1 MSPSPLIKSCV
12 AFAHTQFYSGVTVK
26 ILLRALCAGLAIS
39 SLPAMASVTYQDI
52 VSAAT
57 NPDDLSRQALVTI
70 FGDVVTNP
78 LSTSAPTLIG
88 SMFGAFNSI
97 IAVLAV
103 VWFMFIGIR
112 HVVRSGHQGQVF
124 STGRDIVGTLSV
136 VAGFLMI
143 VPTGNGWSIAQLI
156 MLWGASIMGVGS
168 ANVMVQLA
176 ADNIANGYSMTVQP
190 VQASTRTAARGIFE
204 MELCKYAVNAGLN
217 DFNQTAKSSTSLM
230 TESAKT
236 ASGNYTV
243 TVSNGSG
250 ICGSASLSVEGNG
263 TTDQS
268 TIGKFFNPFSKNEYS
283 GVISAQRAAM
293 DNMISDMDNAA
304 SEFVTTFLEK
314 RNSGNGT
321 LPDIET
327 RIQRAADEYERAVQK
342 SLPIDNG
349 EQSRK
354 EALKSYLTTYGWV
367 TLGAWYQTFATA
379 NQRLAELAD
388 RAPAVTSMSSLGEVG
403 DTDLF
408 SAVMGAYKTQ
418 LQNSTYTPTIGT
430 ITTQDESNAANSTD
444 PQSVVMKSIAPTIL
458 KWTNQ
463 AATEWS
469 GTGTTSN
476 QVNPLIKMKNI
487 GDYTLG
493 TTEILWTGYT
503 TVRVL
508 ATMGDNSIFGKAVN
522 LFSGL
527 PKGFVALL
535 DAAAPPIYF
544 LLFLLFCAGFSLSI
558 YLPFIPFIFWMTGI
572 GNWIVSVLIG
582 CTAGPLWA
590 ATHLG
595 TSEDRGSRAAY
606 GYIYLIDS
614 MIRPP
619 LMVFGFFFASVAIIA
634 VGTILNS
641 LFGAAL
647 VNVQVKSLTGIF
659 SLAGFLLIYA
669 RMCTTSVAAIFALQA
684 YLPDHVINFLGG
696 RDGVNTLGNL
706 TSSVKDIF
714 AGSNRNIRHSPG
726 VREDRLKNV
735 TKDDNKDGIK
745 G

>member
-1 MSPSPLIKSCV
+1 M
-12 AFAHTQFYSGVTVK
+12 K

-217 DFNQTAKSSTSLM
+217 DFNQTVKSSTSLM

-458 KWTNQ
+458 RWTNQ

-714 AGSNRNIRHSPG
+714 AGSNRNIRTCPG

>member
-1 MSPSPLIKSCV
+1 M
-12 AFAHTQFYSGVTVK
+12 K

-217 DFNQTAKSSTSLM
+217 DFNQTVKSSTSLM

-582 CTAGPLWA
+582 
-590 ATHLG
+590 
-595 TSEDRGSRAAY
+595 
-606 GYIYLIDS
+606 
-614 MIRPP
+614 
-619 LMVFGFFFASVAIIA
+619 
-634 VGTILNS
+634 
-641 LFGAAL
+641 
-647 VNVQVKSLTGIF
+647 
-659 SLAGFLLIYA
+659 
-669 RMCTTSVAAIFALQA
+669 
-684 YLPDHVINFLGG
+684 
-696 RDGVNTLGNL
+696 
-706 TSSVKDIF
+706 
-714 AGSNRNIRHSPG
+714 
-726 VREDRLKNV
+726 
-735 TKDDNKDGIK
+735 
-745 G
+745 

>member
-250 ICGSASLSVEGNG
+250 ICGTASLSVEGNG

>member
-1 MSPSPLIKSCV
+1 M
-12 AFAHTQFYSGVTVK
+12 K

-327 RIQRAADEYERAVQK
+327 RIQKAADEYERAVQK
-342 SLPIDNG
+342 SLPTDNG

-408 SAVMGAYKTQ
+408 SAVMSAYRTQ
-418 LQNSTYTPTIGT
+418 LQNSSYTPPLGT
-430 ITTQDESNAANSTD
+430 VVSSSEQRMANAQD
-444 PQSVVMKSIAPTIL
+444 PKSALSEIMGPL
-458 KWTNQ
+458 VSLTNRI
-463 AATEWS
+463 ATETS
-469 GTGTTSN
+469 GTGTTSA
-476 QVNPLIKMKNI
+476 QINPLIKMKNSS
-487 GDYTLG
+487 GCMNVSTNSEKEFYELLG
-493 TTEILWTGYT
+493 INYDLDDLGYNDLMKLGASLKKNEFFKD
-503 TVRVL
+503 VEVL
-508 ATMGDNSIFGKAVN
+508 
-522 LFSGL
+522 
-527 PKGFVALL
+527 
-535 DAAAPPIYF
+535 
-544 LLFLLFCAGFSLSI
+544 
-558 YLPFIPFIFWMTGI
+558 
-572 GNWIVSVLIG
+572 
-582 CTAGPLWA
+582 
-590 ATHLG
+590 
-595 TSEDRGSRAAY
+595 
-606 GYIYLIDS
+606 
-614 MIRPP
+614 
-619 LMVFGFFFASVAIIA
+619 
-634 VGTILNS
+634 
-641 LFGAAL
+641 
-647 VNVQVKSLTGIF
+647 LTGKRAELCNNISSAINKAF
-659 SLAGFLLIYA
+659 EIWQKQKVANEVGVVNAVTDDPVVTLEVEFYVNKINLPVHLSTIKKALNDANISLEKSIE
-669 RMCTTSVAAIFALQA
+669 TKE
-684 YLPDHVINFLGG
+684 VIVEKKVEVIPEGYMKINPK
-696 RDGVNTLGNL
+696 
-706 TSSVKDIF
+706 TSSIISQEEIAKRQNMIKEEI
-714 AGSNRNIRHSPG
+714 SSRNKH
-726 VREDRLKNV
+726 
-735 TKDDNKDGIK
+735 IK
-745 G
+745 

>member
-1 MSPSPLIKSCV
+1 M
-12 AFAHTQFYSGVTVK
+12 K

-217 DFNQTAKSSTSLM
+217 DFNQTVKSSTSLM

-659 SLAGFLLIYA
+659 S
-669 RMCTTSVAAIFALQA
+669 
-684 YLPDHVINFLGG
+684 
-696 RDGVNTLGNL
+696 
-706 TSSVKDIF
+706 
-714 AGSNRNIRHSPG
+714 
-726 VREDRLKNV
+726 
-735 TKDDNKDGIK
+735 
-745 G
+745 

>member
-1 MSPSPLIKSCV
+1 M
-12 AFAHTQFYSGVTVK
+12 K

-217 DFNQTAKSSTSLM
+217 DFNQTVKSSTSLM

-293 DNMISDMDNAA
+293 NNMISDMDNAA

-684 YLPDHVINFLGG
+684 YLP
-696 RDGVNTLGNL
+696 
-706 TSSVKDIF
+706 
-714 AGSNRNIRHSPG
+714 
-726 VREDRLKNV
+726 
-735 TKDDNKDGIK
+735 
-745 G
+745 

>member
-1 MSPSPLIKSCV
+1 M
-12 AFAHTQFYSGVTVK
+12 K

-217 DFNQTAKSSTSLM
+217 DFNQTVKSSTSLM

-314 RNSGNGT
+314 RNSGNGI

-367 TLGAWYQTFATA
+367 TLGAWYQTFTTA

-558 YLPFIPFIFWMTGI
+558 YLP
-572 GNWIVSVLIG
+572 
-582 CTAGPLWA
+582 
-590 ATHLG
+590 
-595 TSEDRGSRAAY
+595 
-606 GYIYLIDS
+606 
-614 MIRPP
+614 
-619 LMVFGFFFASVAIIA
+619 
-634 VGTILNS
+634 
-641 LFGAAL
+641 
-647 VNVQVKSLTGIF
+647 
-659 SLAGFLLIYA
+659 
-669 RMCTTSVAAIFALQA
+669 
-684 YLPDHVINFLGG
+684 
-696 RDGVNTLGNL
+696 
-706 TSSVKDIF
+706 
-714 AGSNRNIRHSPG
+714 
-726 VREDRLKNV
+726 
-735 TKDDNKDGIK
+735 
-745 G
+745 

>member
-1 MSPSPLIKSCV
+1 M
-12 AFAHTQFYSGVTVK
+12 K

-217 DFNQTAKSSTSLM
+217 DFNQTVKSSTSLM

-314 RNSGNGT
+314 RNSGNGI

-647 VNVQVKSLTGIF
+647 VNVQVKSLTG
-659 SLAGFLLIYA
+659 
-669 RMCTTSVAAIFALQA
+669 
-684 YLPDHVINFLGG
+684 
-696 RDGVNTLGNL
+696 
-706 TSSVKDIF
+706 
-714 AGSNRNIRHSPG
+714 
-726 VREDRLKNV
+726 
-735 TKDDNKDGIK
+735 
-745 G
+745 

>member
-1 MSPSPLIKSCV
+1 M
-12 AFAHTQFYSGVTVK
+12 K

-217 DFNQTAKSSTSLM
+217 DFNQTVKSSTSLM

-403 DTDLF
+403 DTGLF

-582 CTAGPLWA
+582 CTAGPL
-590 ATHLG
+590 
-595 TSEDRGSRAAY
+595 
-606 GYIYLIDS
+606 
-614 MIRPP
+614 
-619 LMVFGFFFASVAIIA
+619 
-634 VGTILNS
+634 
-641 LFGAAL
+641 
-647 VNVQVKSLTGIF
+647 
-659 SLAGFLLIYA
+659 
-669 RMCTTSVAAIFALQA
+669 
-684 YLPDHVINFLGG
+684 
-696 RDGVNTLGNL
+696 
-706 TSSVKDIF
+706 
-714 AGSNRNIRHSPG
+714 
-726 VREDRLKNV
+726 
-735 TKDDNKDGIK
+735 
-745 G
+745 

>member
-1 MSPSPLIKSCV
+1 M
-12 AFAHTQFYSGVTVK
+12 K

-250 ICGSASLSVEGNG
+250 ICGTASLSVEGNG

-327 RIQRAADEYERAVQK
+327 RIQKAADEYERAVQK
-342 SLPIDNG
+342 SLPTDNG

-408 SAVMGAYKTQ
+408 SAVMSAYRTQ
-418 LQNSTYTPTIGT
+418 LQNSSYTPPLGT
-430 ITTQDESNAANSTD
+430 VVSSSEQRMANAQD
-444 PQSVVMKSIAPTIL
+444 PKSALSEIMGPL
-458 KWTNQ
+458 VSLTNRI
-463 AATEWS
+463 ATETS
-469 GTGTTSN
+469 GTGTTSA
-476 QVNPLIKMKNI
+476 QINPLIKMKNI
-487 GDYTLG
+487 GDITMVSAEG
-493 TTEILWTGYT
+493 IWTIYT
-503 TVRVL
+503 TARVVVAGGKDSIL
-508 ATMGDNSIFGKAVN
+508 VKFFNSLTGAASMLTA
-522 LFSGL
+522 LFE
-527 PKGFVALL
+527 AL
-535 DAAAPPIYF
+535 APPVYF
-544 LLFLLFCAGFSLSI
+544 LLFLMFCAGFSLSI

-572 GNWIVSVLIG
+572 GKLDSQRIN
-582 CTAGPLWA
+582 
-590 ATHLG
+590 
-595 TSEDRGSRAAY
+595 RMYRRAAV
-606 GYIYLIDS
+606 GCNTSRD
-614 MIRPP
+614 IRRQRKSGS
-619 LMVFGFFFASVAIIA
+619 LRLY
-634 VGTILNS
+634 ILN
-641 LFGAAL
+641 
-647 VNVQVKSLTGIF
+647 
-659 SLAGFLLIYA
+659 
-669 RMCTTSVAAIFALQA
+669 
-684 YLPDHVINFLGG
+684 
-696 RDGVNTLGNL
+696 
-706 TSSVKDIF
+706 
-714 AGSNRNIRHSPG
+714 
-726 VREDRLKNV
+726 
-735 TKDDNKDGIK
+735 
-745 G
+745 

>member
-217 DFNQTAKSSTSLM
+217 DFNQTVKSSTSLM

-595 TSEDRGSRAAY
+595 TSEDRGSRAVY

>member
-1 MSPSPLIKSCV
+1 M
-12 AFAHTQFYSGVTVK
+12 K

-217 DFNQTAKSSTSLM
+217 DFNQTVKSSTSLM

-641 LFGAAL
+641 L
-647 VNVQVKSLTGIF
+647 
-659 SLAGFLLIYA
+659 
-669 RMCTTSVAAIFALQA
+669 
-684 YLPDHVINFLGG
+684 
-696 RDGVNTLGNL
+696 
-706 TSSVKDIF
+706 
-714 AGSNRNIRHSPG
+714 
-726 VREDRLKNV
+726 
-735 TKDDNKDGIK
+735 
-745 G
+745 

>member
-1 MSPSPLIKSCV
+1 M
-12 AFAHTQFYSGVTVK
+12 K

-217 DFNQTAKSSTSLM
+217 DFNQTVKSSTSLM

-493 TTEILWTGYT
+493 TTELLWTGYT

-527 PKGFVALL
+527 PKGFIALL

-714 AGSNRNIRHSPG
+714 AGSNR
-726 VREDRLKNV
+726 
-735 TKDDNKDGIK
+735 
-745 G
+745 

>member
-1 MSPSPLIKSCV
+1 M
-12 AFAHTQFYSGVTVK
+12 K

-217 DFNQTAKSSTSLM
+217 DFNQTVKSSTSLM

-714 AGSNRNIRHSPG
+714 A
-726 VREDRLKNV
+726 
-735 TKDDNKDGIK
+735 
-745 G
+745 

>member
-1 MSPSPLIKSCV
+1 M
-12 AFAHTQFYSGVTVK
+12 K

-217 DFNQTAKSSTSLM
+217 DFNQTVKSSTSLM

-595 TSEDRGSRAAY
+595 TSEDRGSRA
-606 GYIYLIDS
+606 
-614 MIRPP
+614 
-619 LMVFGFFFASVAIIA
+619 
-634 VGTILNS
+634 
-641 LFGAAL
+641 
-647 VNVQVKSLTGIF
+647 
-659 SLAGFLLIYA
+659 
-669 RMCTTSVAAIFALQA
+669 
-684 YLPDHVINFLGG
+684 
-696 RDGVNTLGNL
+696 
-706 TSSVKDIF
+706 
-714 AGSNRNIRHSPG
+714 
-726 VREDRLKNV
+726 
-735 TKDDNKDGIK
+735 
-745 G
+745 